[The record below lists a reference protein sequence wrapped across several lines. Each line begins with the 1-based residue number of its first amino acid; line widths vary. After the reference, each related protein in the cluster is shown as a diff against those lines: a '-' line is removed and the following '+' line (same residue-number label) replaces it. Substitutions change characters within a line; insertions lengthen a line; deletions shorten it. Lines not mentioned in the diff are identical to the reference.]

1 MAKKIERIDIKEI
14 KDPSIVKSLDYEALS
29 LLCEDIRKEII
40 DITSRFG
47 GHLSSNLG
55 VVELTVAL
63 HRNFDFP
70 KDKLIFDVSHQCYT
84 HKILTGRS
92 LENLNKKNGVSGFTK
107 RDESEYDCYEAGH
120 SSTSLSAAEGFAI
133 ARDFNKEDNYI
144 VSVIGDGS
152 LVNGLSFEALN
163 HIGGRYGKFIIVLND
178 NDMSISH
185 PVGGLGSFFR
195 NISTAK
201 SYNRFKRNYRKML
214 ESNRPGR
221 FVYKFSASLKDHI
234 KRTLV
239 GLNLFDNLGYTYMGP
254 FDGHNIKALDKAF
267 KRAKNASKGVIMH
280 VYTHKGR
287 GYKPAEEDQIGYW
300 HGVTPFNIETG
311 EPKNQHPGYH
321 SWPHIV
327 GDLTKAAMKEHED
340 SVLIVPAMI
349 KGSHMDGCFAE
360 YPNRSID
367 VGIAEEH
374 AFTMAGSM
382 ALSGIHPIICVYSTF
397 LQRSYDE
404 LLHDCARL
412 KTDMT
417 LLIDRAG
424 LVGKDGET
432 HMGIYD
438 EAFLKSIPNISLYMP
453 STIEEMK
460 STIDYSME
468 KGHGI
473 VGIRY
478 PHTLTKDNEQP
489 ISSIKMEHW
498 IKLSKGN
505 SEEAV
510 VAVGPRGRELLNELK
525 AKGFEG
531 KMIQAL
537 RLLPISE
544 EDVKELT
551 SYKKVYIYDSYAT
564 KAGFVESL
572 SSSLLENGFKGDIKV
587 FAVPNVF
594 VQHSSIAE
602 QEEQFGVDIPSVLN
616 EIL

>member
-1 MAKKIERIDIKEI
+1 MAKKVERIDIKGI
-14 KDPSIVKSLDYEALS
+14 KEPSFVKGLDYESLS
-29 LLCEDIRKEII
+29 LLCEDIRSEIL

-92 LENLNKKNGVSGFTK
+92 LENLNAKNGVSGFTK
-107 RDESEYDCYEAGH
+107 RSESEYDCYEAGH
-120 SSTSLSAAEGFAI
+120 SSTSLSAAEGFAVS
-133 ARDFNKEDNYI
+133 RDLKKEDNYI

-201 SYNRFKRNYRKML
+201 SYNRFKKNYRKVL
-214 ESNRPGR
+214 GTNGPGR
-221 FVYKFSASLKDHI
+221 WIYKFSAYMKDHV

-239 GLNLFDNLGYTYMGP
+239 GSNLFDNLGYTYMGP
-254 FDGHNIKALDKAF
+254 FDGHNIKTLDKAF

-287 GYKPAEEDQIGYW
+287 GYKPAEDDQIGYW
-300 HGVTPFNIETG
+300 HGTTPFNIETG
-311 EPKNQHPGYH
+311 TPKNQHPGYH

-327 GDLTKAAMKEHED
+327 GNLTKEALSKHSD

-349 KGSHMDGCFAE
+349 KGSHMEGCFAE
-360 YPNRSID
+360 FPERSID

-382 ALSGIHPIICVYSTF
+382 AISGLHPIICIYSTF

-412 KTDMT
+412 NADMT

-438 EAFLKSIPNISLYMP
+438 EAFLKSIPNVSLYMP
-453 STIEEMK
+453 STLEEMK
-460 STIDYSME
+460 ATIEYSMK

-478 PHTLTKDNEQP
+478 PHTLVKDDGEEIP
-489 ISSIKMEHW
+489 SIEIEPW
-498 IKLSKGN
+498 IKLSEGN
-505 SEEAV
+505 GEEAV
-510 VAVGPRGRELLNELK
+510 VSVGPKGRELLNELES
-525 AKGFEG
+525 KGYEG
-531 KMIQAL
+531 SRIQAL
-537 RLLPISE
+537 KLFPLPDE
-544 EDVKELT
+544 EI
-551 SYKKVYIYDSYAT
+551 KKLAKYEKIFVYDSYGT
-564 KAGFVESL
+564 KNGFVEALGNSL
-572 SSSLLENGFKGDIKV
+572 IENNFKGEFKS
-587 FAVPNVF
+587 FAVPNTF
-594 VQHSSIAE
+594 VQHSSIPE
-602 QEEQFGVDIPSVLN
+602 QEELFGLDIQTVLK